1 MSIRSALKIGGAAS
15 ALALATATAGGAQTP
30 RSFVRI
36 TVRDSTGALVP
47 SAELTVTRG
56 VHEVLAHGA
65 TDAGGHA
72 VLPGEVKDSTDLQ
85 VTMRK
90 IGYKRSDR
98 FFEIGPN
105 GTADVTLTVAPP
117 RATDLGQTP

>member
-1 MSIRSALKIGGAAS
+1 MSIHSILKVGSAIS
-15 ALALATATAGGAQTP
+15 ALALAGVAAAGAQTP
-30 RSFVRI
+30 RSYVRV
-36 TVRDSTGALVP
+36 TVRDSTGAVVP

-56 VHEVLAHGA
+56 IHDVLARA
-65 TDAGGHA
+65 STDDGGHA
-72 VLPGEVKDSTDLQ
+72 VIPIEVKDSSDLS

-105 GTADVTLTVAPP
+105 GTADV
-117 RATDLGQTP
+117 